1 MMIRHW
7 STENKTRESIG
18 CTREIQRK
26 YLWNG
31 SPSRDIELKFGK
43 ALGIALNML
52 VLNSVKSLWLSQS

>member
-18 CTREIQRK
+18 GTREIQRK

-31 SPSRDIELKFGK
+31 SPNRNIEIEVWKGSW
-43 ALGIALNML
+43 NC
-52 VLNSVKSLWLSQS
+52 S